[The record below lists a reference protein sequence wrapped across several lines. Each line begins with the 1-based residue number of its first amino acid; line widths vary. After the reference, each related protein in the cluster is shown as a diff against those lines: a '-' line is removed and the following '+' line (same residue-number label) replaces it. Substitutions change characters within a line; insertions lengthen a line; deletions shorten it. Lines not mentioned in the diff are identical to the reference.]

1 MHAVLSVVLLMK
13 VLGRPGVIQV
23 IVAAADLFETADFVL
38 LLHDQQSYLKH
49 AAVFFLKQ
57 TFKMI
62 Y

>member
-1 MHAVLSVVLLMK
+1 MK

-38 LLHDQQSYLKH
+38 LLHNQQSYLKH
-49 AAVFFLKQ
+49 AAVLFLKQ